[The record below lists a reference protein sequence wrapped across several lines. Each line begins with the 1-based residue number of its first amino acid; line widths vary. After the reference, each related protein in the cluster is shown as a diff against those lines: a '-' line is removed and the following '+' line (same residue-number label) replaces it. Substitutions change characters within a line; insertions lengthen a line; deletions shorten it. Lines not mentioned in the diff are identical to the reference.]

1 MSALNTERHPT
12 AILMILTL
20 FAIVGPVSIDIFSPS
35 LPAITEYF
43 GSNSATTQWSVGIFM
58 LGFSLSMLIVGP
70 LADRLGRKK
79 TLFLGYTLYL
89 LATAATLLT
98 DNIYLFIAAR
108 FAQALF
114 GCFGTAVA
122 RILAKDY
129 YRDEMEV
136 RMLSYISAC
145 LTVAPMLAPIAGG
158 FIQEYAGWQYN
169 FLAMGT
175 MAVIAI
181 MSLLLIPE
189 KHQVSKSSGHPI
201 LSGYKE
207 VLTDWRYLRFTIAA
221 GTAFSGAFVF
231 VAAGPFVMIS
241 QLGLAPKFYGFL
253 FALAIASYL
262 FSASFGPKLN
272 DRLGRK
278 KSTRV
283 AWITLAT
290 GAGISFVTAW
300 WSHGSSILGY
310 MVGIMVFELG
320 LGLFMPL
327 CQARATEHISKNV
340 GTAAG
345 LIFFIEMLLA
355 TMVTGLVGLLP
366 EMGTLTLASVTVAAA
381 LVAGFCLQK
390 KTMTLFELKHKHSE
404 AHF

>member
-1 MSALNTERHPT
+1 MSALNTEKHPI
-12 AILMILTL
+12 AVLVILTL

-35 LPAITEYF
+35 LPAITDYF
-43 GSNSATTQWSVGIFM
+43 GSDSATTQWSVGIFM

-79 TLFLGYTLYL
+79 TLMLGYTPYL
-89 LATAATLLT
+89 IATAATLLT

-114 GCFGTAVA
+114 GCFGTAIA
-122 RILAKDY
+122 RILARDY
-129 YRDEMEV
+129 FQDKMEV

-145 LTVAPMLAPIAGG
+145 LIVAPMLAPIVGG

-169 FLAMGT
+169 FLAMGA
-175 MAVIAI
+175 MAVIA
-181 MSLLLIPE
+181 MLGLLFIPE
-189 KHQVSKSSGHPI
+189 KHQVSKSTGSPI

-231 VAAGPFVMIS
+231 VAGGPFVMIS
-241 QLGLAPKFYGFL
+241 QLGLAPKLYGFL
-253 FALAIASYL
+253 FAAAIAGYL

-272 DRLGRK
+272 DLLGRE
-278 KSTRV
+278 KSTLL
-283 AWITLAT
+283 AWTTLAA
-290 GAGISFVTAW
+290 GALISFATAW
-300 WSHGSSILGY
+300 WSNGSSILGY
-310 MVGIMVFELG
+310 MAGIVVFELG

-327 CQARATEHISKNV
+327 CQARATEHMSKNV

-355 TMVTGLVGLLP
+355 TLVSGLVGSLP
-366 EMGTLTLASVTVAAA
+366 EMGTLTLASVT
-381 LVAGFCLQK
+381 LVA
-390 KTMTLFELKHKHSE
+390 TLTAGLSLRKSSRSE
-404 AHF
+404 VQASAQTA